1 MSPSK
6 YVYDFSEGN
15 AGMKPL
21 LGGKGANLAEMT
33 GLGIPVPPGFIV
45 TTAACVYYSANGA
58 YPDGLK
64 EEIENHLH
72 ALEKLTGKTLG
83 DPAKP
88 LLLSIR
94 SGAVFSMPGMMD
106 TVLNLGLN
114 DETVEGLAKGTGN
127 PRFAYDSYRRFIS
140 MFGDVVMGVD
150 PQAFED
156 ALTAKKQEVGAALDT
171 DLSADDLR
179 DLTVRLKKILGDK
192 AGEQFPADPL
202 KQLHLAIVAVFKSWD
217 NHRAKVYR
225 RTQGIPDDLGTAV
238 NVQSM
243 VFGNKGETSGTG
255 VAFTRDP
262 STGENFFYGEFL
274 MNAQGED
281 VVAGV
286 RNPRPLEEL
295 RGVMPAALEQL
306 YSIRETLEKHYRD
319 MQDVEFTIEDTKL
332 YMLQT
337 RSGKRTAP
345 AALKCAVDMVA
356 EGLIS
361 KDEAL
366 MRVDPAQLDQLLHPR
381 LDPNQKLQVLAT
393 GLGASPGAAVGKA
406 VFDANEAEERGS
418 KGEAVILV
426 RWETNPDDIHG
437 LIQAQGVITSHG
449 GMTSHAAVVARG
461 MGKPCIAGAQD
472 LKIDTE
478 AKQFTAGDVTVKDS
492 DWISMDGASG
502 RVILG
507 QAKLAPAAIDENV
520 NTVLGWADEV
530 RRLRVRT
537 NADTPEDAKQAR
549 DFGAEGIGLCRTEHM
564 FMQQDRLPH
573 VRDMIM
579 AETTE
584 ERKTHLAKLLPFQ
597 REDFDGIFRAMAG
610 LPVTIRLLDPP
621 LHEFLPNY
629 TEVMVELERLRLTGA
644 SAEAIAAQEKLTA
657 TVKALAEANP
667 MLGTRGCRLG
677 IQWPEIYEMQV
688 RAIIEAAAAVLAAT
702 GEMPHVEI
710 MIPLVGF
717 EEELKRMRA
726 LTVETADAVLKERG
740 VAIDYTVGTMIEIP
754 RAALTADEIARQADF
769 FSFGT
774 NDLTQMTLGFS
785 RDDAEGKF
793 LTYYLKSDL
802 LKSNPFEK
810 LDQDGV
816 GQLIQMAVQKGRS
829 VKPQLKTG
837 ICGEHGGEP
846 SSVKFCHRTGL
857 NYVSCSPY
865 RVPLARLAAAQAV
878 LEEKAG
884 GKAGD

>member
-1 MSPSK
+1 MSQKK
-6 YVYDFSEGN
+6 YVYDFAEGN
-15 AGMKPL
+15 TRMRSL

-45 TTAACVYYSANGA
+45 TTEACVYYSSTGR
-58 YPDGLK
+58 YPDGLG
-64 EEIENHLH
+64 EEIEEHLR
-72 ALEKLTGKTLG
+72 ALEKLTGKRLG
-83 DPAKP
+83 DSGNP

-114 DETVEGLAKGTGN
+114 DATVEGLTRGTGN
-127 PRFAYDSYRRFIS
+127 PRFAYDSYRRFIA

-150 PQAFED
+150 PQLFED
-156 ALTAKKQEVGAALDT
+156 ALTAKKDEVGAKLDT
-171 DLSADDLR
+171 DLTAEDLK
-179 DLTVRLKKILGDK
+179 DLTVRFKKILAEK
-192 AGEQFPADPL
+192 AGKQFPDDPML
-202 KQLHLAIVAVFKSWD
+202 QLHMSIVAVFKSWD

-238 NVQSM
+238 NVQTM

-262 STGENFFYGEFL
+262 STGANVFYGEFL

-286 RNPRPLEEL
+286 RVPRPLEEL
-295 RGVMPAALEQL
+295 RQVMPAALEQL
-306 YSIRETLEKHYRD
+306 YAIRETLEKHYRD
-319 MQDVEFTIEDTKL
+319 MQDVEFTIEDGKL

-345 AALKCAVDMVA
+345 ASLCMAVDMVK
-356 EGLIS
+356 EGLIT

-366 MRVDPAQLDQLLHPR
+366 MRVDASQLDQLLHPR
-381 LDPNQKLQVLAT
+381 LDPNAKYDVLTT
-393 GLGASPGAAVGKA
+393 GLGASPGAAVGQV
-406 VFDANEAEERGS
+406 VFDADVAEERGS
-418 KGEAVILV
+418 NGEQVILV

-437 LIQAQGVITSHG
+437 LIKAQGVITSHG

-461 MGKPCIAGAQD
+461 MGKPCIAGAQEV
-472 LKIDTE
+472 KIDAE
-478 AKQFTAGDVTVKDS
+478 AGTFSVGDRVLKEG

-502 RVILG
+502 KVMVGKVPLTE
-507 QAKLAPAAIDENV
+507 ASIDVNV
-520 NTVLGWADEV
+520 DTVLGWADEV
-530 RRLRVRT
+530 RKLGVRT
-537 NADTPEDAKQAR
+537 NADTPEDASRAR
-549 DFGAEGIGLCRTEHM
+549 EFGAEGIGLCRTEHM
-564 FMQQDRLPH
+564 FMQEERLPH
-573 VRDMIM
+573 VRSMIM
-579 AETTE
+579 ADTLE
-584 ERKTHLAKLLPFQ
+584 EREKHLAKLLPFQ
-597 REDFDGIFRAMAG
+597 REDFDGIFRAMVG

-629 TEVMVELERLRLTGA
+629 TDVMVELERLRLSGA
-644 SAEAIAAQEKLTA
+644 AASEVAKQEELAGK
-657 TVKALAEANP
+657 VKALSEANP

-677 IQWPEIYEMQV
+677 VEFPEIYAMQV
-688 RAIIEAAAAVLAAT
+688 RAIIEAACDVLAET
-702 GEMPHVEI
+702 GETPHVEI

-717 EEELKRMRA
+717 EQELALMRK
-726 LTVETADAVLKERG
+726 LTEETATKVLEERS
-740 VAIDYTVGTMIEIP
+740 VSIDYKIGTMIEVP
-754 RAALTADEIARQADF
+754 RAALTANEIAKHADF

-793 LTYYLKSDL
+793 LTFYLRNDV
-802 LKSNPFEK
+802 LKTNPFEK
-810 LDQDGV
+810 LDQAGV
-816 GQLIQMAVQKGRS
+816 GQLIAMAASKARA
-829 VKPQLKTG
+829 VKPDIKLG

-878 LEEKAG
+878 LEERLA
-884 GKAGD
+884 AAEGD

>member
-1 MSPSK
+1 MSPTK

-15 AGMKPL
+15 ATMKSL

-45 TTAACVYYSANGA
+45 TTAACVHYSTTGS
-58 YPDGLK
+58 YPDGLT
-64 EEIENHLH
+64 EEIESHLH
-72 ALEKLTGKTLG
+72 ALEGLTGKTLG
-83 DPAKP
+83 DPRNP

-114 DETVEGLAKGTGN
+114 DETVEGLAQGTGN
-127 PRFAYDSYRRFIS
+127 PRFAYDSYRRFIT

-150 PQAFED
+150 PQLFED
-156 ALTAKKQEVGAALDT
+156 ALNGKKAEVGAALDT

-179 DLTVRLKKILGDK
+179 DLTVRFKKILGDN

-202 KQLHLAIVAVFKSWD
+202 RQLHMSIVAVFKSWD

-238 NVQSM
+238 NVQTM

-286 RNPRPLEEL
+286 RHPRPLEEM
-295 RGVMPAALEQL
+295 RGVMPHALDELYAIRQTLEQ
-306 YSIRETLEKHYRD
+306 HYRD
-319 MQDVEFTIEDTKL
+319 MQDVEFTIEDGKL
-332 YMLQT
+332 FMLQT
-337 RSGKRTAP
+337 RNGKRTAQ
-345 AALKCAVDMVA
+345 AALRTAAEMVA
-356 EGLIS
+356 EGLIT
-361 KDEAL
+361 KEEAL
-366 MRVDPAQLDQLLHPR
+366 MRVDPSQLDQLLHPR
-381 LDPNQKLQVLAT
+381 LDPKATYTVLAT
-393 GLGASPGAAVGKA
+393 GLGASPGAAVGRA
-406 VFDANEAEERGS
+406 VFDADEAEERGS
-418 KGEAVILV
+418 AGEAVILV

-437 LIQAQGVITSHG
+437 LIKAQGVITSHG

-461 MGKPCIAGAQD
+461 MGKPCIAGAQE

-478 AKQFTAGDVTVKDS
+478 ARKFTVGDVVVNDG

-502 RVILG
+502 KVILG
-507 QAKLAPAAIDENV
+507 QAALSPAAIDENV
-520 NTVLGWADEV
+520 DTVLSWADEV
-530 RRLRVRT
+530 RRLGVRT

-549 DFGAEGIGLCRTEHM
+549 EFGAQGIGLCRTEHM

-573 VRDMIM
+573 VRAMIM
-579 AETTE
+579 AETRE
-584 ERKTHLAKLLPFQ
+584 EREGHLAKLLPFQ
-597 REDFDGIFRAMAG
+597 REDFDGIFRAMSG

-644 SAEAIAAQEKLTA
+644 PAEVVHEQEQLAAK
-657 TVKALAEANP
+657 VKSLAEANP

-677 IQWPEIYEMQV
+677 IQWPEIYAMQV
-688 RAIIEAAAAVLAAT
+688 RAIMEAACDVLEES

-717 EEELKRMRA
+717 EQELKLMRE
-726 LTVETADAVLKERG
+726 LTEKTAAEVLAERG
-740 VAIDYTVGTMIEIP
+740 VTVDYTVGTMIEVP

-774 NDLTQMTLGFS
+774 NDLTQTTLAFS

-793 LTYYLKSDL
+793 LTYYLRTDL
-802 LKSNPFEK
+802 LRDNPFEK
-810 LDQDGV
+810 IDQTGV
-816 GQLIQMAVQKGRS
+816 GQLIVMAAQKARA
-829 VKPQLKTG
+829 VKPAIKLG

-846 SSVKFCHRTGL
+846 SSVKFCHRAGL
-857 NYVSCSPY
+857 DYVSCSPY

-878 LEEKAG
+878 LEEKAA
-884 GKAGD
+884 GKVGD

>member
-1 MSPSK
+1 MSSTK

-15 AGMKPL
+15 ASMKPL

-33 GLGIPVPPGFIV
+33 GLGIPVPQGFTV
-45 TTAACVYYSANGA
+45 TTAACVYYSANGK
-58 YPDGLK
+58 YPEGL
-64 EEIENHLH
+64 EREMEDHLRS
-72 ALEKLTGKTLG
+72 LEKLTGKKLG
-83 DPAKP
+83 DPKNP
-88 LLLSIR
+88 LLLSVR

-114 DETVEGLAKGTGN
+114 DETVESMVKLTGN

-150 PQAFED
+150 SQAFED
-156 ALTAKKQEVGAALDT
+156 ALTEKKAEVGAKLDT
-171 DLSADDLR
+171 DMTADDLR
-179 DLTVRLKKILGDK
+179 DLTVRFKKILGEK
-192 AGEQFPADPL
+192 AGEQFPDDAI
-202 KQLHLAIVAVFKSWD
+202 KQMHMATVAVFKSWD

-238 NVQSM
+238 NLQSM

-262 STGENFFYGEFL
+262 STGVNLFYGEFL

-286 RNPRPLEEL
+286 RVPRPLEEL

-306 YSIRETLEKHYRD
+306 YAIRETLEKHYRD

-345 AALKCAVDMVA
+345 AALKMAVDMVA
-356 EGLIS
+356 EGMIS
-361 KDEAL
+361 KDEAI

-381 LDPNQKLQVLAT
+381 LDPKQELNVIAT
-393 GLGASPGAAVGKA
+393 GLGASPGAGVGKV
-406 VFDANEAEERGS
+406 VFTADEAEELGS
-418 KGEAVILV
+418 KGEPVILV

-437 LIQAQGVITSHG
+437 LMHSQGVITSHG

-461 MGKPCIAGAQD
+461 MGKPCIAGVQD
-472 LKIDTE
+472 MKIDE
-478 AKQFTAGDVTVKDS
+478 KAGQFSMGGLTIKGG
-492 DWISMDGASG
+492 DWISMDGATG

-507 QAKLAPAAIDENV
+507 QAKLTEASFDENV
-520 NTVLGWADEV
+520 NTVLGWADAV
-530 RRLRVRT
+530 RRLKVRT
-537 NADTPEDAKQAR
+537 NADTPEDARQAR
-549 DFGAEGIGLCRTEHM
+549 EFGAEGIGLCRTEHM

-579 AETTE
+579 AADTA
-584 ERKTHLAKLLPFQ
+584 EREVHLAKLLPFQ
-597 REDFDGIFRAMAG
+597 REDFDGIFRAMEG

-629 TEVMVELERLRLTGA
+629 TDSVVELERLQLTKA
-644 SAEAIAAQEKLTA
+644 PAADIAAQEKIVA
-657 TVKALAEANP
+657 TVKSLAESNP

-677 IQWPEIYEMQV
+677 IQWPEIYAMQV
-688 RAIIEAAAAVLAAT
+688 RAILEAAADVMAST
-702 GEMPHVEI
+702 GKQPHVEI

-717 EEELKRMRA
+717 QEELKRMRA

-740 VAIDYTVGTMIEIP
+740 VKIDYTVGTMIEVP
-754 RAALTADEIARQADF
+754 RAALIADEIAEYADF

-793 LTYYLKSDL
+793 LTHYLKTDL

-810 LDQDGV
+810 LDQGGV
-816 GQLIQMAVQKGRS
+816 GQLVAMGVQKGRS
-829 VKPQLKTG
+829 VKPDLKTG

-846 SSVKFCHRTGL
+846 SSVKFCHRAGL
-857 NYVSCSPY
+857 TYVSCSPY

-878 LEEKAG
+878 LEEKTAA
-884 GKAGD
+884 KTGD